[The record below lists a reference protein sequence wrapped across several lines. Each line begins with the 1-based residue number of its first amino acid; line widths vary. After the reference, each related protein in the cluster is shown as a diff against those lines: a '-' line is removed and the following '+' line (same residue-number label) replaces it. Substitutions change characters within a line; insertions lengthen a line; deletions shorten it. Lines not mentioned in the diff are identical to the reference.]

1 MILIDSSALK
11 PYTRT
16 RKADSESRS
25 YAFVHTCTYMY
36 LTIIIRRKEA
46 INLKEGE
53 TSEELKERHLG
64 GAGERKWGDKMISFH
79 FNSVLKTLRLYPC
92 KFIVPTKW
100 IIMRLNILTMK
111 TTPTVPGFTGGVME
125 MTAQPWL
132 TLKPTTLN
140 TDVHISENLMLMFL
154 KYSRDVYSEWH
165 LKKNKNHC

>member
-36 LTIIIRRKEA
+36 LTITIRRREA

-64 GAGERKWGDKMISFH
+64 GAGERK
-79 FNSVLKTLRLYPC
+79 
-92 KFIVPTKW
+92 
-100 IIMRLNILTMK
+100 
-111 TTPTVPGFTGGVME
+111 
-125 MTAQPWL
+125 
-132 TLKPTTLN
+132 
-140 TDVHISENLMLMFL
+140 
-154 KYSRDVYSEWH
+154 
-165 LKKNKNHC
+165 